1 MSLELDIIM
10 YMLRSIIPCLALN
23 AQIYSASIAEF
34 LLLYLAGT
42 PLILCLTLSKK
53 LYLKC
58 FPKAPAGVFR
68 ITQTIEN

>member
-42 PLILCLTLSKK
+42 PLILCLTLKKK
-53 LYLKC
+53 LYPKG
-58 FPKAPAGVFR
+58 FPNATSEVFML
-68 ITQTIEN
+68 IQQCK